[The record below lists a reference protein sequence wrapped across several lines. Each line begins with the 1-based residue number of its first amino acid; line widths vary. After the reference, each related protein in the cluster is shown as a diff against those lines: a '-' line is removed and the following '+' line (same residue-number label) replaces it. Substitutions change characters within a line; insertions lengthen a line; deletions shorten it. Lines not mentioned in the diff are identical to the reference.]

1 MYILK
6 CWYPATT
13 TSNGTQ
19 RYESILDLFKGFRG
33 EAVGFMRFA
42 FTLISLP
49 KITMVVDNNSSCKL
63 ALHSSIYAGSLDPK
77 VEL

>member
-1 MYILK
+1 MGFFISLR
-6 CWYPATT
+6 
-13 TSNGTQ
+13 SID
-19 RYESILDLFKGFRG
+19 ESISHLFERIRS

-49 KITMVVDNNSSCKL
+49 KITMVVDNNSSRKL